1 MQAAGA
7 RTERSGALAVHDQVL
22 ERELSASL
30 PNEADMK
37 MIFSIFGAFAAAL
50 LTGVAF
56 AADSGDRTSMPER
69 CLERDVNCVIP
80 DGPPRRR
87 GSPEANIVAP
97 ATKGSSATG
106 SSGISVIGSDRT
118 KDSGSRDAPS
128 GSQR

>member
-1 MQAAGA
+1 
-7 RTERSGALAVHDQVL
+7 
-22 ERELSASL
+22 
-30 PNEADMK
+30 MK
-37 MIFSIFGAFAAAL
+37 MTLSIFGAFAAAL
-50 LTGVAF
+50 FLAGAAF

-106 SSGISVIGSDRT
+106 SGGVSVIGGDRT
-118 KDSGSRDAPS
+118 KDSESRDAPT

>member
-1 MQAAGA
+1 MKMTLKILATFAALQIAGA
-7 RTERSGALAVHDQVL
+7 
-22 ERELSASL
+22 
-30 PNEADMK
+30 
-37 MIFSIFGAFAAAL
+37 
-50 LTGVAF
+50 AF

-69 CLERDVNCVIP
+69 CMERDVNCVIP

-87 GSPEANIVAP
+87 GNPEANIAAP
-97 ATKGSSATG
+97 AAKGSSATG